1 MPLKTVKAEYSYTI
15 IENLSE
21 LTADEQ
27 NLVLAAKSACK
38 YAYAPYSQF
47 YVGAAILLKDGKT
60 IITGNN
66 QENAA
71 YPSGLCAE
79 RVAYFQA
86 GALGYGKE
94 IAKIAV
100 TAISNTFEYSDPVCP
115 CGACRQVM
123 AEYEQLSQQSTIIL
137 LTSMKQ
143 TPIYR
148 IEGTE
153 ILLPLQFKLNI

>member
-1 MPLKTVKAEYSYTI
+1 MKTIKIEHSYTV
-15 IENLSE
+15 IENWNELSP
-21 LTADEQ
+21 DEQ
-27 NLVLAAKSACK
+27 NLIFAAKSACK
-38 YAYAPYSQF
+38 NAYAPYSEF
-47 YVGAAILLKDGKT
+47 YVGAAILLKNNT

-86 GALGYGKE
+86 GALGYAKE
-94 IAKIAV
+94 IAKIAI
-100 TAISNTFEYSDPVCP
+100 TAKTDKFEYFMPVSP

-123 AEYEQLSQQSTIIL
+123 AEYEQLSAQPTVIL
-137 LTSMKQ
+137 LTGMHE

-148 IEGTE
+148 IIGTE
-153 ILLPLQFKLNI
+153 VLLPLQFKLNI

>member
-1 MPLKTVKAEYSYTI
+1 MKTVKTEYAYTV
-15 IENLSE
+15 IENWNE
-21 LTADEQ
+21 LATDEQ
-27 NLVLAAKSACK
+27 NLILAARNACK
-38 YAYAPYSQF
+38 KAYAPYSEF

-86 GALGYGKE
+86 GALGYAKD

-100 TAISNTFEYSDPVCP
+100 TALTQKFEYSLPVSP

-123 AEYEQLSQQSTIIL
+123 AEYEQLSGQDTIIL
-137 LTSMKQ
+137 LTGMKDV
-143 TPIYR
+143 PIYR

-153 ILLPLQFKLNI
+153 VLLPLQFKLNI

>member
-1 MPLKTVKAEYSYTI
+1 LKTIKIEHSYTV
-15 IENLSE
+15 IENWNELS
-21 LTADEQ
+21 ADEQ
-27 NLVLAAKSACK
+27 NLILAAKEACK
-38 YAYAPYSQF
+38 NAYAPYSEF
-47 YVGAAILLKDGKT
+47 YVGAAILLKNNT

-86 GALGYGKE
+86 GALGYAKE

-100 TAISNTFEYSDPVCP
+100 TAKTDKFEYFMPVSP

-123 AEYEQLSQQSTIIL
+123 AEYEQLSAQPTVIL
-137 LTSMKQ
+137 LTGMQ
-143 TPIYR
+143 ETPIYR
-148 IEGTE
+148 IIGTE
-153 ILLPLQFKLNI
+153 VLLPLQFKLNI

>member
-1 MPLKTVKAEYSYTI
+1 MKTVKTEYGYTI
-15 IENLSE
+15 IENWNELS
-21 LTADEQ
+21 TDEQ
-27 NLVLAAKSACK
+27 NLILAARNACK
-38 YAYAPYSQF
+38 NAYAPYSEF

-86 GALGYGKE
+86 GALGYAKE

-100 TAISNTFEYSDPVCP
+100 TAVTKRFEYFLPVSP

-123 AEYEQLSQQSTIIL
+123 AEYEQLSGQPTVIL
-137 LTSMKQ
+137 LTGMKDV
-143 TPIYR
+143 PIYR

>member
-1 MPLKTVKAEYSYTI
+1 MKIIKTEYSYTI
-15 IENLSE
+15 IEKWNE
-21 LTADEQ
+21 LTTDEQ
-27 NLVLAAKSACK
+27 NLIFAARNACK
-38 YAYAPYSQF
+38 NAYAPYSEF

-60 IITGNN
+60 IIVGNN

-100 TAISNTFEYSDPVCP
+100 TAVTDKFEYPVPVSP

-123 AEYEQLSQQSTIIL
+123 AEYEQLSGQPTVIL
-137 LTSMKQ
+137 LTGMKDV
-143 TPIYR
+143 PIYR

-153 ILLPLQFKLNI
+153 ILLPMQFKLNI

>member
-1 MPLKTVKAEYSYTI
+1 MKTIKTEHSYTL
-15 IENLSE
+15 IENWNE
-21 LTADEQ
+21 LAPDEQ
-27 NLVLAAKSACK
+27 SLILAARNACTL
-38 YAYAPYSQF
+38 AYAPYSQF

-60 IITGNN
+60 VIKGSN

-86 GALGYGKE
+86 GALGYAKE

-100 TAISNTFEYSDPVCP
+100 TAITHKFEYSFPVSP

-123 AEYEQLSQQSTIIL
+123 AEYERLSQQNTIIL
-137 LTSMKQ
+137 LTGMKE

>member
-1 MPLKTVKAEYSYTI
+1 MKIIKTEYSYTV
-15 IENLSE
+15 IEKWNE
-21 LTADEQ
+21 LATDEQ
-27 NLVLAAKSACK
+27 NLILAAKNACK
-38 YAYAPYSQF
+38 NAYAPYSEF
-47 YVGAAILLKDGKT
+47 YVGAAILLKNGTT
-60 IITGNN
+60 IIVGSN

-86 GALGYGKE
+86 GALGYAKE

-100 TAISNTFEYSDPVCP
+100 TAVTDKFEYSVPVTP

-123 AEYEQLSQQSTIIL
+123 AEYEQLSGQPTVIL
-137 LTSMKQ
+137 LKGMKDI
-143 TPIYR
+143 PIYR

-153 ILLPLQFKLNI
+153 ILLPIQFKLHI